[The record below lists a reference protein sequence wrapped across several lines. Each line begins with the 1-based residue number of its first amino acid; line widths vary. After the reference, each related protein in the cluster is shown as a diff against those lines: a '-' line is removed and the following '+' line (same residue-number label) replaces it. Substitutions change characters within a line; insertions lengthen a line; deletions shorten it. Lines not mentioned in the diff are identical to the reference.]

1 MSGQCWPAFLK
12 TYDKS
17 TTPEKQPSSTTSLRG
32 WMLTSATESVVHAL
46 ASTVIN
52 ADAPAKQTTGMPPMV
67 NADRRRPTIIIIII
81 IIITIIIIIIIIV
94 VVVVVIT
101 HDYTFGPVQPLDPL
115 FHLPSDY
122 WARGQLFYRPSGC
135 QSHIWKTSSP
145 RDT

>member
-1 MSGQCWPAFLK
+1 
-12 TYDKS
+12 
-17 TTPEKQPSSTTSLRG
+17 
-32 WMLTSATESVVHAL
+32 MLTSATESVVHAL

-81 IIITIIIIIIIIV
+81 ITIIIIIIIIV

-122 WARGQLFYRPSGC
+122 
-135 QSHIWKTSSP
+135 
-145 RDT
+145 